1 MITGIAIENFKGIRE
16 RVEIELRPITLLFGA
31 NSAGKSSIFHAL
43 HYAREVFERHNLSP
57 DLTTVGGNAVDLG
70 GFCNFVHGQDKDLP
84 IRLTFQVSTRDWSDF
99 DAVGDL
105 PTIDEFLQLG
115 GFDCF
120 GLCSQVGITI
130 EIRWSETLQRPYVS
144 ALHNEVS
151 GSDFLVV
158 TSDFAGRRVE
168 LRINSDHPTMT
179 KISAWR
185 SANQD
190 ETAND
195 LVQTS
200 DEQQS
205 VLTACLSVFREFC
218 QTTGDGGFFLENSA
232 DALLVPRDHSD
243 IPFSLR
249 PFEEFPN
256 LAQLYGVAPRPFIS
270 EVNDGIGRFLWPALR
285 DIQDFLAK
293 LRYLGPLREVPSRT
307 YSPPSFPDDSRWASG
322 LGAWDALQ
330 NGPDEFVQSVGNWL
344 GDEDKLNS
352 GYRIERRKFKEID
365 LADPL
370 IVKLLTGRAFDEA
383 DDDAKVSLDA
393 IPTHSRLVVVP
404 RGSELGLRP
413 HDVGIGI
420 SQIVPVIATA
430 LDGEKRI
437 IAIEQPELHIHP
449 RIQANEAD
457 LFVEAVAT
465 RQHQFLI
472 ETHSE
477 HLILRLQRRIRET
490 SQGLNPEGRKLTN
503 DEIAVYYISQEEGQT
518 RVRRIDIDMKGE
530 FVQPWPDDFFEIDF
544 YERFGH
550 AR

>member
-190 ETAND
+190 ETADD

-200 DEQQS
+200 EEQQS
-205 VLTACLSVFREFC
+205 VLSACLSVFREFC

-285 DIQDFLAK
+285 DICDFLAR
-293 LRYLGPLREVPSRT
+293 LRHLGPLREVPSRT
-307 YSPPSFPDDSRWASG
+307 YVPPSFPDDSRWASG
-322 LGAWDALQ
+322 LGAWDRLVSADDNLI
-330 NGPDEFVQSVGNWL
+330 EEVSSWL
-344 GDEDKLNS
+344 GDEDRLNS
-352 GYRIERRKFKEID
+352 GYRLRLKRFKELD
-365 LADPL
+365 LSNPL
-370 IVKLLTGRAFDEA
+370 VIQLMSGRAFDEA
-383 DDDAKVSLDA
+383 EADAKLNLNNL
-393 IPTHSRLVVVP
+393 PTRSRLLIVTNNESV
-404 RGSELGLRP
+404 ELRP
-413 HDVGIGI
+413 NDVGIGL
-420 SQIVPVIATA
+420 SQLVPVIVTA
-430 LDGEKRI
+430 LDGQNRLL
-437 IAIEQPELHIHP
+437 AIEQPELHLHP
-449 RIQANEAD
+449 KLQAELAD
-457 LFVEAVAT
+457 LLITSAKGAT
-465 RQHQFLI
+465 GHTLI
-472 ETHSE
+472 LETHSE
-477 HLILRLQRRIRET
+477 LIPLRIMRRIRNSADGHLPSHMPQVSSADVAIYYVET
-490 SQGLNPEGRKLTN
+490 HQGTTVVRELELG
-503 DEIAVYYISQEEGQT
+503 EEGQLL
-518 RVRRIDIDMKGE
+518 D
-530 FVQPWPDDFFEIDF
+530 PWPEGFFEEGF
-544 YERFGH
+544 RERFSS
-550 AR
+550 